1 MAIFTAVERLS
12 DTELWLLLQ
21 QDNEQAFAVI
31 ARRYQDQLYRQ
42 IYKRTGDEEDTK
54 DMLQNIYIS
63 LWTRRQHLVIESSF
77 APYLTRAA
85 HYAIVN
91 EYLFRKKRTG
101 LESAMAL
108 WDEPVHRPVEDTL
121 IAAELQQE
129 FEKELLK
136 MPGAVQEVFRLSR
149 QEGLSVREIALQL
162 GLNEQ
167 TVRNYLSTALQSLRA
182 YLKKDNLAFVLALAS
197 ACWFSDL

>member
-1 MAIFTAVERLS
+1 MEHLS

-21 QDNEQAFAVI
+21 QDNGQAFAIV
-31 ARRYQDQLYRQ
+31 ARRYEEQLYRQ
-42 IYKRTGDEEDTK
+42 IYKRVGDEEDTK
-54 DMLQNIYIS
+54 DMLQNIYIT
-63 LWTRRQHLVIESSF
+63 LWTRRNSLVIENSF

-91 EYLFRKKRTG
+91 EYLFRKKRAG
-101 LESAMAL
+101 FESAMAL
-108 WDEPVHRPVEDTL
+108 LDEPAHPPVEDAL
-121 IAAELQQE
+121 MAAELRQE
-129 FEKELLK
+129 FEDELLK
-136 MPGAVQEVFRLSR
+136 MPKAVQEVFRLSR
-149 QEGLSVREIALQL
+149 QEGLSVREIAVQL

-197 ACWFSDL
+197 ACWFGDL